1 MDGSHKVFS
10 KAKKSD
16 NTGLGEIAY
25 FSIGAAGYVAR
36 VAAVKAKNGGLQRGF
51 SAIIGRDSAW
61 KRSLSI
67 RDDHSRF
74 RSFRAE
80 REIFLAVWRGDFKLN
95 PYPTIGCTGVSRM
108 A

>member
-36 VAAVKAKNGGLQRGF
+36 VAAVKSKMAGCKEA
-51 SAIIGRDSAW
+51 SA
-61 KRSLSI
+61 
-67 RDDHSRF
+67 
-74 RSFRAE
+74 
-80 REIFLAVWRGDFKLN
+80 
-95 PYPTIGCTGVSRM
+95 P
-108 A
+108 